1 MKASVAQTKMFT
13 PSVREQ
19 WVNHTLSLPGESV
32 TVSYKASKTNPEN
45 MPLNSAAI
53 QRRQVSPQIDNKIQ
67 SKASF
72 TCNQYKV
79 HVDWS
84 WFYDSKSWCLQ
95 RCLKWRQHFSPL
107 KLVDVFGFHV
117 VSTQNYNNCKDIAT
131 AVKKHF
137 NLWVCVCVCIKRL
150 HCELFPVS
158 TISPVF
164 CAALC
169 KSLEPYWSFLF
180 FSFLKKNWKKVQGF
194 YRHMQTYVEIQSI

>member
-1 MKASVAQTKMFT
+1 MKASVSQTKMFT

-32 TVSYKASKTNPEN
+32 TVSYMASKTNPEN
-45 MPLNSAAI
+45 MPLNLAAI
-53 QRRQVSPQIDNKIQ
+53 QRRHVSPQIDNKIQ

-72 TCNQYKV
+72 TCNQY
-79 HVDWS
+79 VDRS

-107 KLVDVFGFHV
+107 KLVFGFHV
-117 VSTQNYNNCKDIAT
+117 VSTQSYNNCKDIAT

-137 NLWVCVCVCIKRL
+137 NLWVCVCVCVCVKCL

-158 TISPVF
+158 TISLWTVSVL
-164 CAALC
+164 CSTVQKSWAL
-169 KSLEPYWSFLF
+169 LIISFLLLF
-180 FSFLKKNWKKVQGF
+180 
-194 YRHMQTYVEIQSI
+194 